1 MVKILGICGS
11 PRKAASEYALAQAL
25 DAVSRVEGVDT
36 DMITLRGKA
45 INFCVHCDKC
55 IRESA
60 DRCTLH
66 SDDMSDLYDRFYA
79 ADGYIVASPVYDM
92 AIPGQLV
99 TFFNRFRATYTLL
112 KDNPDYFMRKVGGA
126 IAVGGTRN
134 GGQESAIKVIH
145 DFYNTMGMTVVNGS
159 MAGYAGASVWSRDR
173 KAEGAAEDEFGI
185 KNVRALGLKVAQTAL
200 LMAGAGKGGSA

>member
-1 MVKILGICGS
+1 VKILGICGS
-11 PRKAASEYALAQAL
+11 PRKAASEYALTQAL
-25 DAVSRVEGVDT
+25 EAAAGVGGVGGVET
-36 DMITLRGKA
+36 DMIELRGKT
-45 INFCVHCDKC
+45 INFCIHCDKC
-55 IRESA
+55 LRDGA

-66 SDDMSDLYDRFYA
+66 HDDMSDFYDRFYF
-79 ADGYIVASPVYDM
+79 ADGYIVSSPVYDM

-99 TFFNRFRATYTLL
+99 TFFNRFRANYTLL
-112 KDNPDYFMRKVGGA
+112 KANPDYFMRKAGGA

-159 MAGYAGASVWSRDR
+159 MAGYAGASIWSRDR

-185 KNVRALGLKVAQTAL
+185 ANARALGHKVAQTAIL
-200 LMAGAGKGGSA
+200 LAGGGPA